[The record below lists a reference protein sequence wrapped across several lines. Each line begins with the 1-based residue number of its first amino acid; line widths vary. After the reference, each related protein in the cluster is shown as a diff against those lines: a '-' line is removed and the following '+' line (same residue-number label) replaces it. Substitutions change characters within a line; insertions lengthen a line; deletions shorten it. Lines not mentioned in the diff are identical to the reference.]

1 MKRSS
6 TVAGPLR
13 VALVAYPQAQAL
25 DMSGPMEV
33 FSVANQI
40 QREDARLHPGYALT
54 VVGTEPGPMMAS
66 SGLRFLA
73 DVTWRALRGPID
85 TLLVVGGAGA
95 RQTVMYDRPLLAWLR
110 RMAPRVR
117 RFGSVCTGAFILAQA
132 GLLDGRRVATHWRR
146 AAELAQRFPRLSVE
160 PDRIWVRDGNVVT
173 SAGITAG
180 MDLALALVEEDLGA
194 EIALAVARALVLY
207 LRRPG
212 DQSQFSAPL
221 RLQTARTPSVRDL
234 VAWAAEH
241 PDADLS
247 VPALARRLGRSE
259 RQLSRVFRAE
269 VGVAPAAA
277 VEQLRVESARR
288 LLVESRRGVEE
299 VASRAGFSS
308 AEVMRRSFL
317 RTLHVSP
324 AAYRARFAASAQ
336 AVAS

>member
-6 TVAGPLR
+6 TNAGPLR

-25 DMSGPMEV
+25 DLSGPLEV
-33 FSVANQI
+33 FATATQAV
-40 QREDARLHPGYALT
+40 REGARRHAGYVVT
-54 VVGTEPGPMMAS
+54 VVGTEAGPMAS
-66 SGLRFLA
+66 SAGLRFLP
-73 DVTWRALRGPID
+73 DVTWRALRGPVD

-95 RQTVMYDRPLLAWLR
+95 RQTMNDEALLAWLR

-117 RFGSVCTGAFILAQA
+117 RLGSVCTGAFILANA
-132 GLLDGRRVATHWRR
+132 GLLDGRRVTTHWRR
-146 AAELAQRFPRLSVE
+146 AAELAQRFPRLRVE
-160 PDRIWVRDGNVVT
+160 PDRIWVRDGDIVT

-180 MDLALALVEEDLGA
+180 MDMALSLVEEDLGA
-194 EIALAVARALVLY
+194 EIALAVARSLVLY

-212 DQSQFSAPL
+212 DQNQFSAPL
-221 RLQTARTPSVRDL
+221 RLQAAQTPSVRDL
-234 VAWAAEH
+234 VAWATEH

-247 VPALARRLGRSE
+247 VPALARRLGRSA

-288 LLVESRRGVEE
+288 LLVESQRGVEE
-299 VASRAGFSS
+299 IASRVGFAS
-308 AEVMRRSFL
+308 AEVMRRTFL
-317 RTLHVSP
+317 RRLHVSP
-324 AAYRARFAASAQ
+324 SAYRARFAARGQ

>member
-1 MKRSS
+1 
-6 TVAGPLR
+6 
-13 VALVAYPQAQAL
+13 
-25 DMSGPMEV
+25 
-33 FSVANQI
+33 
-40 QREDARLHPGYALT
+40 
-54 VVGTEPGPMMAS
+54 MAS
-66 SGLRFLA
+66 SGLRFLP
-73 DVTWRALRGPID
+73 DVTWRALRGPVD
-85 TLLVVGGAGA
+85 TLLVIGGAGA
-95 RQTVMYDRPLLAWLR
+95 RQTAMHDQPLLAWLR

-117 RFGSVCTGAFILAQA
+117 RLGSVCTGAFILANA
-132 GLLDGRRVATHWRR
+132 GLLEGRRVTTHWRH
-146 AAELAQRFPRLSVE
+146 ADELAQRFPRLRVE
-160 PDRIWVRDGNVVT
+160 PDRIWVRDGNIVT

-194 EIALAVARALVLY
+194 ETALAVARALVLY

-288 LLVESRRGVEE
+288 LLVESPRGVEE
-299 VASRAGFSS
+299 IASRVGFAS
-308 AEVMRRSFL
+308 AEVMRRTFL

-324 AAYRARFAASAQ
+324 SAYRARFAARAT